1 MNPLHAI
8 RVLLLGS
15 LLAGCAGAG
24 VAPAPD
30 GRADVKRRTDI
41 RLELATA
48 YFSGGQTEIALQE
61 LNRALE
67 LSPRRADVLG
77 LRGLVLMQL
86 GDTERA
92 GQSLRDALRMEPDNP
107 SLQNNLGWFLCQN
120 GDPDKAMVY
129 FDRALATKSYA
140 SPAKALVN
148 AGLCRVRQGQHSL
161 GEAYLRRVLDVE
173 PSNPQAHAALARLAF
188 ERAEYARARNHLLTV
203 IESEQAAA
211 DNFLLAVRVERKLGD
226 VAAEQSLL
234 AQWRRRFPESPQLSA
249 YLRGEPN
256 DK

>member
-1 MNPLHAI
+1 MHAL
-8 RVLLLGS
+8 RVVLLAS

-24 VAPAPD
+24 VAPAPE

-48 YFSGGQTEIALQE
+48 YFTGGQAEIALQE
-61 LNRALE
+61 LDRALE

-92 GQSLRDALRMEPDNP
+92 GQSLRDALRIEPDNP

-129 FDRALATKSYA
+129 FERALASRSYA

-148 AGLCRVRQGQHSL
+148 AGLCRVRQGQNAQ
-161 GEAYLRRVLDVE
+161 GEAYLRRALDVE
-173 PSNPQAHAALARLAF
+173 PSNPQAHGGLARLAF
-188 ERAEYARARNHLLTV
+188 ERAEYARARQHLLAV

-211 DNFLLAVRVERKLGD
+211 ENFLLAVRVERKLGD

-249 YLRGEPN
+249 YLRGESN